1 MLFRSD
7 AVLIRAIEPVVGEE
21 IMQVRRQTHKSNKLL
36 TGGPARLTQAMGITI
51 SHNKTDLLGN
61 QIWLTEGKQYTD
73 NEIITSTRIGV
84 EYAGEDAL
92 LPWRFHIKDNKYVSK

>member
-1 MLFRSD
+1 MSLAQTAAPFENTESFTNYND
-7 AVLIRAIEPVVGEE
+7 STPIAKK
-21 IMQVRRQTHKSNKLL
+21 RQ
-36 TGGPARLTQAMGITI
+36 TI